1 MTKKIII
8 GVLSYLIPLV
18 LFHLI
23 FYRLDFRPE
32 YISNSFFYIGIFSFT
47 FGLIAITNSQNVFIG
62 FRYYMSQLFKKKEDE
77 ERIPYSEYKEDKY
90 NKTYTYKTVVLL
102 VTGMAFIVI
111 ALLIA

>member
-1 MTKKIII
+1 MAKKIII

-23 FYRLDFRPE
+23 LYRLDFRAE
-32 YISNSFFYIGIFSFT
+32 YISNSFFYVGIFSFT
-47 FGLIAITNSQNVFIG
+47 FGLIAITNAHNVFIG
-62 FRYYMSQLFKKKEDE
+62 FRYYISQLFKKKDDE

-102 VTGMAFIVI
+102 VTGIVFII
-111 ALLIA
+111 LALLIA